1 MLINLLQGY
10 DLPSLYPV
18 LGPLLDWLV
27 KGVGSIGW
35 GVVLF
40 TIIIKTVLL
49 PLDYWQRAGM
59 KKNSLKMEKMRPQ
72 LEKLQKQYA
81 NDQALYNQKLQ
92 SLYKKEGYSMMG
104 SCLPMIV
111 TLVVFYFVFAAFR
124 GYLQYY
130 LVSGYNTLLEA
141 YASVGEN
148 ADEWAKIALQ
158 YQDQIAPSFLW
169 IKNVWVA
176 DVPWKK
182 ALMTASEFFTQA
194 GLPTANPGIE
204 YDPIMAPFADTLQK
218 ANGWLVLPLLSAGTS
233 LLLQV
238 ISNKANKAQMDLQA
252 GNAAATNKMMMW
264 MMPIMM
270 AIFSISWTAIFA
282 IYLVTS
288 SLYSILT
295 TVVINKVV
303 DLRFKKQEE
312 EERLKNA
319 RR

>member
-1 MLINLLQGY
+1 MLINVLQGY
-10 DLPSLYPV
+10 PLPSLYPV

-92 SLYKKEGYSMMG
+92 ALYKKEGYSMMG

-111 TLVVFYFVFAAFR
+111 SLVVFYFVFAAFR

-148 ADEWAKIALQ
+148 ADAWAKIAAQ
-158 YQDQIAPSFLW
+158 YQEQIAPSFLW

-182 ALMTASEFFTQA
+182 ALMTATEFNTQS
-194 GLPTANPGIE
+194 GITVDAILE
-204 YDPIMAPFADTLQK
+204 YDPVMAPFVETLNK
-218 ANGWLVLPLLSAGTS
+218 ANGWLILPLLSAGTS
-233 LLLQV
+233 LLLQL

-252 GNAAATNKMMMW
+252 ENAAATNKMMMW

-295 TVVINKVV
+295 TIIINKIV
-303 DLRFKKQEE
+303 DVRFKKQEE
-312 EERLKNA
+312 AEKLKNA

>member
-1 MLINLLQGY
+1 MLINVLQGY
-10 DLPSLYPV
+10 PLPSLYPV

-92 SLYKKEGYSMMG
+92 ALYKKEGYSMMG

-111 TLVVFYFVFAAFR
+111 SLVVFYFVFAAFR

-148 ADEWAKIALQ
+148 ADAWAKIAAQ
-158 YQDQIAPSFLW
+158 YQEQIAPSFLW

-182 ALMTASEFFTQA
+182 ALMTATEFNTQS
-194 GLPTANPGIE
+194 GITVDAILE
-204 YDPIMAPFADTLQK
+204 YDPIMAPFVGSLNK
-218 ANGWLVLPLLSAGTS
+218 ANGWLILPLLSAGTS
-233 LLLQV
+233 LLLQL

-252 GNAAATNKMMMW
+252 ENAAATNKMMMW

-295 TVVINKVV
+295 TIIINKIV
-303 DLRFKKQEE
+303 DVRFKKQEE
-312 EERLKNA
+312 AENLKNA

>member
-1 MLINLLQGY
+1 MLINVLQG
-10 DLPSLYPV
+10 DPLPSLYPV

-92 SLYKKEGYSMMG
+92 ALYKKEGYSMMG

-111 TLVVFYFVFAAFR
+111 SLVVFYFVFAAFR

-148 ADEWAKIALQ
+148 ADAWAKIAAQ
-158 YQDQIAPSFLW
+158 YQEQIAPSFLW

-182 ALMTASEFFTQA
+182 ALMTATEFNTQS
-194 GLPTANPGIE
+194 GITVDAILE
-204 YDPIMAPFADTLQK
+204 YDPVMAPFVETLNK
-218 ANGWLVLPLLSAGTS
+218 ANGWLILPLLSAGTS
-233 LLLQV
+233 LLLQL

-252 GNAAATNKMMMW
+252 ENAAATNKMMMW

-295 TVVINKVV
+295 TIIINKIV
-303 DLRFKKQEE
+303 DVRFKKQEE
-312 EERLKNA
+312 AEKLKNA

>member
-1 MLINLLQGY
+1 MIINVLQGY
-10 DLPSLYPV
+10 ELPSLFPV

-40 TIIIKTVLL
+40 TVIIKTVLL

-92 SLYKKEGYSMMG
+92 ALYKKEGYSMFG

-111 TLVVFYFVFAAFR
+111 TLVVFYVVFAAFR
-124 GYLQYY
+124 GYLQYH
-130 LVSGYNTLLEA
+130 LVSGYNTLLAA
-141 YASVGEN
+141 YQSVGEN
-148 ADEWAKIALQ
+148 AEEWAKVASQ

-182 ALMTASEFFTQA
+182 ALMTVTEFQTQS
-194 GLPTANPGIE
+194 GIRVDTALE
-204 YDPIMAPFADTLQK
+204 YDPIMAPFAATLNK
-218 ANGWLVLPLLSAGTS
+218 ANGWLILPLLSAGTS

-264 MMPIMM
+264 MMPAMM
-270 AIFSISWTAIFA
+270 AVFSISWTAIFA

-295 TVVINKVV
+295 TLIINKIV
-303 DLRFKKQEE
+303 DVRFKKQEE
-312 EERLKNA
+312 EEALKNA